1 MAIPGPAYKA
11 APTPVNTKIPVPI
24 TLPMP
29 KKTKSNAV
37 KLRTNP
43 DFSASCAKC
52 AMSFFQNKFITFTS
66 LLNCIL
72 IKKKALRYFSAF
84 FLTGNFLSSQHVS
97 MQVLSASKCLTT
109 VFGMGTGGTI

>member
-1 MAIPGPAYKA
+1 MPAYKA

-52 AMSFFQNKFITFTS
+52 AMSFFEINS
-66 LLNCIL
+66 
-72 IKKKALRYFSAF
+72 
-84 FLTGNFLSSQHVS
+84 
-97 MQVLSASKCLTT
+97 
-109 VFGMGTGGTI
+109 

>member
-52 AMSFFQNKFITFTS
+52 AMSFFRNRPGDLRRYGHPGA
-66 LLNCIL
+66 LLGHPLAVAPRRNDAGAGRHRPL
-72 IKKKALRYFSAF
+72 QGFAL
-84 FLTGNFLSSQHVS
+84 L
-97 MQVLSASKCLTT
+97 
-109 VFGMGTGGTI
+109 